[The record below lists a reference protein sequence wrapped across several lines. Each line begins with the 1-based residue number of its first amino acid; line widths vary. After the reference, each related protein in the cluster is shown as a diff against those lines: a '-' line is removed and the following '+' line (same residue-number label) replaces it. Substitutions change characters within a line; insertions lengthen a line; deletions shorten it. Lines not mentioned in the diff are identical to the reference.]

1 MFYQKRPAFRI
12 GELQT
17 GTPVYP
23 FSRYGDN
30 QEDPTEILFVE
41 QCVPLVIFKGAFWKF
56 YALYGE
62 ETEERLYTMT
72 EGLQHIWA
80 GDGDI
85 YFAPD
90 CELTLTN

>member
-1 MFYQKRPAFRI
+1 MFYLKRPAFRI
-12 GELQT
+12 RELQT

-30 QEDPTEILFVE
+30 REDPTEILFVE
-41 QCVPLVIFKGAFWKF
+41 QCVPLVIFQGDFWKF
-56 YALYGE
+56 YDLYGE
-62 ETEERLYTMT
+62 ETEERLHALT
-72 EGLQHIWA
+72 EGLQNIWA